1 MKKLIIAYPIFYISA
16 LFFSTEKS
24 GTKITIQPGLPVFPG
39 KASKSDAQRTQAE
52 MKRPIK
58 ASPEV

>member
-1 MKKLIIAYPIFYISA
+1 MSA
-16 LFFSTEKS
+16 VLFSTELS
-24 GTKITIQPGLPVFPG
+24 GTKISLQPGLPVFPG

-52 MKRPIK
+52 MKRPIQ

>member
-1 MKKLIIAYPIFYISA
+1 M
-16 LFFSTEKS
+16 FFSTKRP